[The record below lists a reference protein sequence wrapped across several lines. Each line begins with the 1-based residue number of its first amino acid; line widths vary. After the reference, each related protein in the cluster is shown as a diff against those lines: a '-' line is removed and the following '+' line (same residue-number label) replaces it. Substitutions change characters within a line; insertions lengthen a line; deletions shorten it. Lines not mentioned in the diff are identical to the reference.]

1 MIENWKNALDKPKK
15 FGTVFMDLSKV
26 FDTPN
31 HYLLLSKANEYWPF
45 FQCNK
50 IKTIKFENNNFS
62 EWLGRV
68 RIRE

>member
-31 HYLLLSKANEYWPF
+31 HYLLLSKANEYDHSF
-45 FQCNK
+45 NA
-50 IKTIKFENNNFS
+50 IKLK
-62 EWLGRV
+62 R
-68 RIRE
+68 